1 VALPLLRNTSAA
13 VTLYLFTSLCLEV
26 ASLAASLLS
35 GMPVLPQ
42 FNKPWLASSLRWVP
56 ASLSLCL
63 AVNVSTA

>member
-1 VALPLLRNTSAA
+1 MRNNPAA

-42 FNKPWLASSLRWVP
+42 FNKPWLASSLRWV
-56 ASLSLCL
+56 AACLSPCPPM
-63 AVNVSTA
+63 SC